1 MATRLWGFRDGKP
14 WMLNPLVGSAGL
26 AGGSLAVWNPRG
38 RRRKRRRGNTMARRR
53 RSGRFAPASR
63 RRRRSNAPRR
73 RRSRTVVRH
82 VLARR
87 RNQPPVPFINRPRRR
102 RAGVG
107 FLPGLPPIAQMLPP
121 VAAGIGGGFMVGWG
135 GPMAA
140 TWFGVP
146 PVGFMYRLIQAG
158 VAWVGAWALG
168 SFRVVDRATA
178 VAFGTGGSVVA
189 GLGLVSDWQ
198 RGLVGGFP
206 GAAAVAPAAAVEGLG
221 QEEEYDAMM
230 GYYEPYG
237 VGPTM
242 GYYEAVA

>member
-1 MATRLWGFRDGKP
+1 MATRLWGFRDGEP
-14 WMLNPLVGSAGL
+14 WMLNPLAGSAGL

-53 RSGRFAPASR
+53 RSGRYAPAR
-63 RRRRSNAPRR
+63 RRRRRNMPMRR
-73 RRSRTVVRH
+73 RARVVVRH

-87 RNQPPVPFINRPRRR
+87 RNAPRRR

-107 FLPGLPPIAQMLPP
+107 FLPGLPPVAQMLPP
-121 VAAGIGGGFMVGWG
+121 VGAGIGGGLLVGWG
-135 GPMAA
+135 TPMVLP
-140 TWFGVP
+140 FIPGLVP
-146 PVGFMYRLIQAG
+146 AGFMYRLLQAG
-158 VAWVGAWALG
+158 IAWVGAWALA
-168 SFRVVDRATA
+168 SFRMVDRATA

-198 RGLVGGFP
+198 RGLVGGF
-206 GAAAVAPAAAVEGLG
+206 AAAAPAPAVSGLG
-221 QEEEYDAMM
+221 QEEEEYDAMM

>member
-38 RRRKRRRGNTMARRR
+38 RRRERRRGNTMARRR
-53 RSGRFAPASR
+53 HRARNEPARR

-73 RRSRTVVRH
+73 RRARVVVRH

-87 RNQPPVPFINRPRRR
+87 RSNAPRRR
-102 RAGVG
+102 RVGVG
-107 FLPGLPPIAQMLPP
+107 FLPGLPPVAQMLPP
-121 VAAGIGGGFMVGWG
+121 VGAGIAGGLLVGWG
-135 GPMAA
+135 TPMVTPFIPGLAPA
-140 TWFGVP
+140 
-146 PVGFMYRLIQAG
+146 GFMYRLLQAG
-158 VAWVGAWALG
+158 IAWVGAWALA
-168 SFRVVDRATA
+168 SFRMVDRATA

-189 GLGLVSDWQ
+189 GLGFVSDWQ
-198 RGLVGGFP
+198 RGLVGGF
-206 GAAAVAPAAAVEGLG
+206 AAAAPAPVVEGLG